1 MFDFTDVKK
10 DGVKFTP
17 CRVIG
22 LATELAHKVG
32 KEKSWGSVS
41 PELLT
46 AVTVSPSEG
55 GKLEVWTGQSCFHL
69 LLKFFAFSGGVEG

>member
-10 DGVKFTP
+10 GGVRFTP

-46 AVTVSPSEG
+46 AVAVSPSEG
-55 GKLEVWTGQSCFHL
+55 EKLEVWTGQSCLHL
-69 LLKFFAFSGGVEG
+69 LHTHFLFL